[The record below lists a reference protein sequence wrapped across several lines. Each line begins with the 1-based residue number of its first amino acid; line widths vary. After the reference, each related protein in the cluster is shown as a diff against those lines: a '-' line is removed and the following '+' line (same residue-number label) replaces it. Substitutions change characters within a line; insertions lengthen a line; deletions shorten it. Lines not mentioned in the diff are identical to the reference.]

1 MLMTDSKD
9 ESRNPVEG
17 HVELASGYTLF
28 WWTDP
33 AVGCRVYESDE
44 IGGGVFVWNT
54 ALVDQTTLLAA
65 ILQELAL
72 QKIEL
77 RELRRKQLEQ
87 EQSAKKDEPPP

>member
-1 MLMTDSKD
+1 MKEKKD
-9 ESRNPVEG
+9 ESRNPAEG

-44 IGGGVFVWNT
+44 IGGGVCVWNT
-54 ALVDQTTLLAA
+54 ALVDDTTLLAA
-65 ILQELAL
+65 ILQERAL
-72 QKIEL
+72 QRIEL
-77 RELRRKQLEQ
+77 RQFSKQIEQ